1 MEKQRRTFLSYSRVN
16 KDFAIKLA
24 KELKAEGL
32 PVWLDQLDIPPGSRW
47 DVEVEKALVECDIF
61 MVIITQASSTSE
73 NVLDEIGYAIDNGKR
88 MLPVL
93 LEKSNIP
100 LRLRRFQYVDF
111 TDKNF
116 DDGVQSAKELLRNL
130 IAQPTIPRMKIPD
143 ELREQP
149 SKEEAEPLVAQTY
162 EPAEKVPVAPIAPL
176 RQEQAEKAKAK
187 EQITQDK
194 ILAVPVPAPSSS
206 RSKQIGIFGIAI
218 LAIAIVGFLTTRFLS
233 GGSRVNTPGP
243 TRDLSASLAT
253 EPAVPVISNTSTPT
267 AEAPTAT
274 ESPTPTEEEAP
285 TETPTESVTATPSF
299 EIVDDKGAG
308 MVLVPEGE
316 FQMGSGRGLADE
328 QPVHTVYLDAFYIDK
343 YEVTNQLYK
352 ACVDD
357 GSCEPPR
364 QTYFFVESPNR
375 IYYGNPQ
382 YDNYPVIYV
391 DWNMA
396 KAYCEW
402 RDARLLTE
410 AEWEKAA
417 RGTEGNTYPWG
428 RDLDCQKANYQNC
441 VNRTSEVGI
450 YEDGKSPYGVYD
462 MTGNVWEWVADW
474 YSQNYYATSPRNN
487 PTGPIV
493 GQSRVLRGG
502 SWPRFDV
509 TAYHRSNFGAEY
521 NTFDIGFRCARDIT
535 P

>member
-61 MVIITQASSTSE
+61 MVIITRASSTSE

-130 IAQPTIPRMKIPD
+130 IAQPTIPRKELLEDTPD
-143 ELREQP
+143 SSAQIEADR
-149 SKEEAEPLVAQTY
+149 KAMEEADRLAFEKIESQRKVKDAAQ
-162 EPAEKVPVAPIAPL
+162 PVPVRP
-176 RQEQAEKAKAK
+176 
-187 EQITQDK
+187 
-194 ILAVPVPAPSSS
+194 
-206 RSKQIGIFGIAI
+206 RSKLIGIFGFSI
-218 LAIAIVGFLTTRFLS
+218 LAILVAGYAFTRILS
-233 GGSRVNTPGP
+233 GPASAKVPTETPAPTRESPTSTAAPAVVPVTSNNTP
-243 TRDLSASLAT
+243 
-253 EPAVPVISNTSTPT
+253 TPT
-267 AEAPTAT
+267 TAAPTAMQ
-274 ESPTPTEEEAP
+274 TPTEE
-285 TETPTESVTATPSF
+285 TTMTPSAPLL
-299 EIVDDKGAG
+299 EIIDDKGAG

-357 GSCEPPR
+357 GNCEPPR

-375 IYYGNPQ
+375 IYYDNPQ
-382 YDNYPVIYV
+382 YDDYPVIYV

-402 RDARLLTE
+402 RDARLPTE

-417 RGTEGNTYPWG
+417 RGKEGNTYPWG

-509 TAYHRSNFGAEY
+509 TAYHRSNFGANY
-521 NTFDIGFRCARDIT
+521 NTFDIGFRCARDAA